1 MTIAVD
7 FDGTIVHHRYPAI
20 GKPIPFAL
28 ETLKQL
34 SADGHRLILWTVRE
48 GKLLEDAVEY
58 CRQNGLEF
66 YAVNSEYPDSGWTNN
81 WASRKLRA
89 DVYIDDR
96 NFGGLPDW
104 GEIYE
109 AISGHTHGET
119 FTGREIDEPA
129 GGIARKKKESWFKR
143 IRRRMREARG
153 RFER

>member
-66 YAVNSEYPDSGWTNN
+66 YAVNSEIPDSGWTNN
-81 WASRKLRA
+81 WASRKIRA

-96 NFGGLPDW
+96 NYGGLPDW

-109 AISGHTHGET
+109 GISGGRGV
-119 FTGREIDEPA
+119 FTGRTIDESPNTVFSK
-129 GGIARKKKESWFKR
+129 KKKETWYKR
-143 IRRRMREARG
+143 MRRRMREARG

>member
-1 MTIAVD
+1 MMTIAVD

-34 SADGHRLILWTVRE
+34 SEDGHRIILWTVRE

-66 YAVNSEYPDSGWTNN
+66 YAVNSEFPDSGWTNN

-109 AISGHTHGET
+109 TISSGNKP
-119 FTGREIDEPA
+119 FVGREVSEPD
-129 GGIARKKKESWFKR
+129 GGIAHKKKESWFRR

>member
-66 YAVNSEYPDSGWTNN
+66 YAVNSEIPDSGWTNN
-81 WASRKLRA
+81 WASRKIRA

-96 NFGGLPDW
+96 NYGGLPDW

-109 AISGHTHGET
+109 GISGGQGV
-119 FTGREIDEPA
+119 FTGRTIDESPNTVLT
-129 GGIARKKKESWFKR
+129 RKKKETWFKR